1 LDVIDLHLKDSL
13 INEIVANYETY
24 LRSNNEDEKMLA
36 LYNLQVIGE
45 VFNIKR
51 NIVFKQ
57 KKRSIIRYVH
67 NLIEVVSNE
76 ED

>member
-1 LDVIDLHLKDSL
+1 
-13 INEIVANYETY
+13 VANYETY